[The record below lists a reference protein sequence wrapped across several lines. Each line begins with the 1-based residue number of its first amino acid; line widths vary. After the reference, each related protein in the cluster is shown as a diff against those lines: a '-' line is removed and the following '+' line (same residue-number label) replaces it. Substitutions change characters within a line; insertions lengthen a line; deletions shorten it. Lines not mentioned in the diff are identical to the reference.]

1 MFDFVPSKD
10 PINGNETLRR
20 ARRHI
25 SFLRIWNKMD
35 CFYPEALQPNST
47 EMCEFVRNNP
57 SCTYFVYHIDY
68 LKLLFCT
75 LNLGWDSC
83 YVFMVALIFVML
95 YFVLYM
101 IIKYFCL
108 PNYMTLMEMLPISSY
123 TYSFVYFGSCLF
135 IPEYL
140 NFWLSCPYKSVDVAS
155 LMFTKSVGDILRF
168 FLLGIM
174 MLCIKGYHVRSV
186 LWWGNMSFILIG
198 YVYLFMVVRLKYDLF
213 GAFDLAYDNAHLMTL
228 NAWTFLFVF
237 NLVLLLSILLSYHK
251 RRRQLRKTIGKESS
265 VSKDIP
271 SPASEMDDVGNSP
284 LRDDL
289 NKFQI
294 WWSTVNGYANMKEHN
309 KIIVICFTPLYF
321 LLANIVPVIDKNR
334 PMYGWC
340 KNVNCVSF
348 LVFPIIF
355 INLMPDPKAWFGVFV
370 ISWILAFMVYI
381 STHSLREPSHA
392 ALCIYSI
399 VGMVVCS
406 VSMDCLIGEIDN
418 LAWQYFS
425 LRFHGMSDLI
435 CLMFFSSG
443 EMLCASVFLHY
454 LIAHNLND
462 AAYGAV
468 MSLITHSVYTAL
480 PLLVLHNCYTRNTY
494 IMETAKSETCFNFFL
509 VIFFGTLFHVS
520 MSANEFRMS
529 LFYYLLIFCSSFV
542 VFQMAAY
549 SEWVHPFGALHTI
562 QPPRETRKHWA

>member
-1 MFDFVPSKD
+1 
-10 PINGNETLRR
+10 
-20 ARRHI
+20 
-25 SFLRIWNKMD
+25 
-35 CFYPEALQPNST
+35 
-47 EMCEFVRNNP
+47 
-57 SCTYFVYHIDY
+57 
-68 LKLLFCT
+68 
-75 LNLGWDSC
+75 
-83 YVFMVALIFVML
+83 
-95 YFVLYM
+95 
-101 IIKYFCL
+101 
-108 PNYMTLMEMLPISSY
+108 MTLMEMLPISSY

-309 KIIVICFTPLYF
+309 KIIVICFVSRAL
-321 LLANIVPVIDKNR
+321 LLA
-334 PMYGWC
+334 
-340 KNVNCVSF
+340 
-348 LVFPIIF
+348 
-355 INLMPDPKAWFGVFV
+355 
-370 ISWILAFMVYI
+370 
-381 STHSLREPSHA
+381 EP
-392 ALCIYSI
+392 
-399 VGMVVCS
+399 
-406 VSMDCLIGEIDN
+406 N
-418 LAWQYFS
+418 
-425 LRFHGMSDLI
+425 
-435 CLMFFSSG
+435 
-443 EMLCASVFLHY
+443 
-454 LIAHNLND
+454 
-462 AAYGAV
+462 
-468 MSLITHSVYTAL
+468 
-480 PLLVLHNCYTRNTY
+480 
-494 IMETAKSETCFNFFL
+494 
-509 VIFFGTLFHVS
+509 
-520 MSANEFRMS
+520 
-529 LFYYLLIFCSSFV
+529 
-542 VFQMAAY
+542 
-549 SEWVHPFGALHTI
+549 
-562 QPPRETRKHWA
+562 